1 MLSRRTIK
9 VIDKTFVL
17 AVLGLLIFGL
27 IILAS
32 ASRAST
38 SDALFYVKK
47 QLIWVVVGIA
57 MAVGMLNF
65 DSTHLH
71 RYSKLFYV
79 ATLGI
84 LALTL
89 IFGREVNGS
98 QGWIRIAGINF
109 QMAELAKVLI
119 ILGFADFLNK
129 RQGQLDTF
137 VEMIPCF
144 IYIGVPILLILA
156 QPDLGTALVF
166 IAIMFGMMF
175 MAGANHRILLVLLIS
190 GILFI
195 VGVLYLHVAHGL
207 PLPLKEYQIQ
217 RLTVFVDPYS
227 DGQGGRGAG
236 WNTIQ
241 ALVAVGSG
249 GLTGKG
255 LFHGTQA
262 QLSFLPEQHTDFI
275 FAVIGEELGFAGAAV
290 LLILYAAIIWRS
302 IFISYNAKDFY
313 STLVGIGLISMW
325 MFHIFENIGMSV
337 GIMPITGIP
346 LPFISYGGSSM
357 LTNMIGVGLLLDINL
372 KGKKIVF

>member
-32 ASRAST
+32 ASRAVS
-38 SDALFYVKK
+38 SDTLLYVKK
-47 QLIWVVVGIA
+47 QVIWVVVGIFVA
-57 MAVGMLNF
+57 FGMLNF

-71 RYSKLFYV
+71 RYSKLFY
-79 ATLGI
+79 AITLGI
-84 LALTL
+84 LAVTL

-129 RQGQLDTF
+129 RQGNLDTF
-137 VEMIPCF
+137 LEMIPCF

-175 MAGANHRILLVLLIS
+175 MAGANHRILLALLIA
-190 GILFI
+190 GLIFI
-195 VGVLYLHVAHGL
+195 VGVLYLHEAHGL

-217 RLTVFVDPYS
+217 RLTVFVDPYD

-249 GLTGKG
+249 GFTGKG

-262 QLSFLPEQHTDFI
+262 QLNFLPEQHTDFI
-275 FAVIGEELGFAGAAV
+275 FAVIGEELGFLGAAF
-290 LLILYAAIIWRS
+290 LLLLYAGVMWRA

-313 STLVGIGLISMW
+313 STLIGIGLVSMW

-337 GIMPITGIP
+337 GVMPITGIP